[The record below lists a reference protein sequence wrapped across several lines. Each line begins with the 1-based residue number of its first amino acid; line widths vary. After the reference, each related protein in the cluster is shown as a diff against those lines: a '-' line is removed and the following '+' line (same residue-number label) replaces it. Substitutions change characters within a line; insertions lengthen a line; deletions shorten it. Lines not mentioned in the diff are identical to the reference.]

1 MRNLLWLLQSPVR
14 RSSFDQFVNL
24 FPFLSLLLSAAQQR
38 GPVRYSIYSGDPD
51 GYFSIESASGNIR
64 IAHPLDHEA
73 KAQVLLNIQAT
84 WGEPPVYGHTQ
95 VNIEVEDVNDNAP
108 EFETSMVRISVPENA
123 ELGSPL
129 FAAHAHDKDSGSSG
143 QVTYSLSPSP
153 GNATQRG
160 GKGNGNG
167 NGGSFAIDARSG
179 HLVLSRHL
187 DYETVQRH
195 SLIVTATD
203 GGHPPLSAD
212 LTILVDVQDV
222 NDNPP
227 VFERDEYAVN
237 VSESRSINAQV
248 RTGLPSLLLLLLTP
262 LLLLL
267 H

>member
-24 FPFLSLLLSAAQQR
+24 FPFLSLFLSEAQQR

-51 GYFSIESASGNIR
+51 GYFSIEAASGNIR

-160 GKGNGNG
+160 GKGSGNG

-248 RTGLPSLLLLLLTP
+248 RTGLPSQLLLTP

>member
-1 MRNLLWLLQSPVR
+1 M
-14 RSSFDQFVNL
+14 
-24 FPFLSLLLSAAQQR
+24 
-38 GPVRYSIYSGDPD
+38 RYSIYSGDPD
-51 GYFSIESASGNIR
+51 GYFSIEPASGNIR
-64 IAHPLDHEA
+64 IARPLDHEA

-84 WGEPPVYGHTQ
+84 SGEPPVYGHTQ

-123 ELGSPL
+123 ELGTPV

-143 QVTYSLSPSP
+143 QVTYSIT
-153 GNATQRG
+153 GNANANVTQPGRG
-160 GKGNGNG
+160 KAQPTGAAL
-167 NGGSFAIDARSG
+167 FAIDARSG

-187 DYETVQRH
+187 DYETAQRH

-203 GGHPPLSAD
+203 GGLPPLSAD

-237 VSESRSINAQV
+237 VSESRAINSQV
-248 RTGLPSLLLLLLTP
+248 RLTA
-262 LLLLL
+262 
-267 H
+267 

>member
-1 MRNLLWLLQSPVR
+1 MASP
-14 RSSFDQFVNL
+14 SSSLALPFDQFVHVS
-24 FPFLSLLLSAAQQR
+24 LSLFFFPPSLSLSAAQQR

-51 GYFSIESASGNIR
+51 GYFSIEAASGNIR

-84 WGEPPVYGHTQ
+84 SGEPPVYGHTQ

-143 QVTYSLSPSP
+143 QVTYSLSTA

-160 GKGNGNG
+160 GKGNG

-203 GGHPPLSAD
+203 GGVPPLSAD

-248 RTGLPSLLLLLLTP
+248 R
-262 LLLLL
+262 
-267 H
+267 